1 MRQTEASDPTRPK
14 LIPAPARLPKR
25 INRFL
30 NASTQTAPN
39 HLQNPTP
46 DIRRPGLPLP
56 SKTTSH
62 QNQTKP
68 LNQTKDNANSKFR
81 KTKRRNRLV
90 IPPKKSYLIIPGI
103 QTPTEKLYVA
113 GERHRPLLVP
123 RVATTSDQTQRRYQ
137 LEPRCRPVLPARFY
151 SKIHLGRECT

>member
-1 MRQTEASDPTRPK
+1 MRQIEAADPTRPK
-14 LIPAPARLPKR
+14 LISAPARLPER

-46 DIRRPGLPLP
+46 DIRRPGIPGT

-62 QNQTKP
+62 QNQAKP
-68 LNQTKDNANSKFR
+68 LNQTKNNVNSQFR

-90 IPPKKSYLIIPGI
+90 IPPKKSNIIILGI

-113 GERHRPLLVP
+113 GERHRSLLVP
-123 RVATTSDQTQRRYQ
+123 RVATTSDQTQR
-137 LEPRCRPVLPARFY
+137 
-151 SKIHLGRECT
+151 